1 MNRDDI
7 IRMAREAG
15 LHLATD
21 VNWMPIIS
29 LEYAEKFAALVIKPW
44 ADQLEVERKRFQEL
58 NDVAALGM
66 QHARAA
72 EREAIAKMVEGLF
85 DDPNDS
91 VLAFIVDAIRARGT
105 RPTSV
110 IYSPGELAARGLTH
124 EDVVKLIKENT

>member
-1 MNRDDI
+1 MKDDI
-7 IRMAREAG
+7 IKLAREAG
-15 LHLATD
+15 IASWHKDLKRWVVEPGL
-21 VNWMPIIS
+21 
-29 LEYAEKFAALVIKPW
+29 KRFAALVIKPW
-44 ADQLEVERKRFQEL
+44 ADQLEVERKKFQEL

-72 EREAIAKMVEGLF
+72 EREACAEMVEGLF